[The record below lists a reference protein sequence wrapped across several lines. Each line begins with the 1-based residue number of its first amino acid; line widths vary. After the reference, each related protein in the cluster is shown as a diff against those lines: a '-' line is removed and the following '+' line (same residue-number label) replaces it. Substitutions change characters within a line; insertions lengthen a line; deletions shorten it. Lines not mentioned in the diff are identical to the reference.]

1 LTFDPVDLDAAT
13 AELTNRWIASGEVK
27 HPEIIEA
34 QLRFAKAANS
44 HDWDRLADFNAGATY
59 ANHRQLASGADTV
72 VDDMSSLRML
82 ATLVPDLRFE
92 LAEVLAYSAKGV
104 VNSVVVAGTS
114 TDGADVEM
122 PWITL
127 QIFEGDRVT
136 HAETFDADQREL
148 ALARFEELN
157 RPGPTAVGET
167 ARR

>member
-1 LTFDPVDLDAAT
+1 MIFDPEDLDAAL
-13 AELTNRWIASGEVK
+13 AELTTRWIATGEIK
-27 HPEIIEA
+27 HPEVVTA
-34 QLRFAKAANS
+34 QLKFAMVANR
-44 HDWDRLADFNAGATY
+44 HDWDALAEMHAGASHV
-59 ANHRQLASGADTV
+59 NHRQLASGADTLI
-72 VDDMSSLRML
+72 DDMSSLRML

-104 VNSVVVAGTS
+104 VNSVVVTGTS

-127 QIFEGDRVT
+127 QVFEGDRVT